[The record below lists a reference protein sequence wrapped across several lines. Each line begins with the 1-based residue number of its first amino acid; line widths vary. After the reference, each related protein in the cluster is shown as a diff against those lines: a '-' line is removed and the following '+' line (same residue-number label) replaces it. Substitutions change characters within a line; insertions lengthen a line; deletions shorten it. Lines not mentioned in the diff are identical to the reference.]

1 MTARKEIVPQYEDI
15 APYNQQE
22 IEAALVWLSD
32 NELFA
37 KGVQYFYPK
46 WKNEQIVQKLRA
58 CNSCA
63 DFQVTFIEPMIR
75 WLIDT
80 SIDKLTITGLETIK
94 KEDSHLYISNHRDIF
109 LDSGLLQYT
118 LYHRGY
124 DFTEISL
131 GNNLIVND
139 VMERVAKL
147 NNMFTVFRDGSKLQK
162 LKNAKNLSAYL
173 RHAITEKKV
182 SAWIAQGNGRSKDGN
197 DRTFPGLINM
207 LMMSA
212 KDDLKSAVAELNI
225 VVSSVSFEYE
235 PCALEK
241 AVELQTKQDTGEY
254 KKATYENIY
263 SIVKG
268 IKEYKGDVSLSFEKL
283 NVENINFTG
292 NNKETI
298 KAIANEIDRLVHKNY
313 KLFKT
318 NYIAHDLLFDTD
330 SFKKHYSNE
339 EKEAFSSY
347 IKSNSSDRTIQ
358 LRLLKM
364 YVNPMVNKKLLSE
377 F

>member
-1 MTARKEIVPQYEDI
+1 MIAREEIVPQYEDI

-22 IEAALVWLSD
+22 IEEALNWLSD
-32 NELFA
+32 NELFM

-46 WKNEQIVQKLRA
+46 WTHQQIIQKLQA

-80 SIDKLTITGLETIK
+80 SIDNLTITGLETIK

-118 LYHRGY
+118 LYHKGY

-212 KDDLKSAVAELNI
+212 KEDLKSAVAELNI

-241 AVELQTKQDTGEY
+241 AVELQTKEDTGEY
-254 KKATYENIY
+254 KKATYENIH

-283 NVENINFTG
+283 DVENINFTG
-292 NNKETI
+292 NNKEDI
-298 KAIANEIDRLVHKNY
+298 KGIANEIDRLVHKNY

-318 NYIAHDLLFDTD
+318 NYIAHDLLFDTN
-330 SFKKHYSNE
+330 SFKKHYTKE
-339 EKEAFSSY
+339 EKESFNSY
-347 IKSNSSDRTIQ
+347 IKANSDDRTIR

-364 YVNPMVNKKLLSE
+364 YVNPMVNKKLL
-377 F
+377 